1 MTNLDMM
8 RDLISQGDSGGRY
21 WGVVTAV
28 VTNNQDPDGLNRVK
42 VRFPWLGDD
51 DESHWARVATP
62 MAGNGR
68 GLYLLPEVDD
78 EVLVAFEHG
87 VVEYPYVIGSL
98 WNGKDRPPESNAD
111 GKNNMRT
118 LKSRSGSIIR
128 LNDTD
133 GSEKVEIIGANGG
146 ASIVLDL
153 SNNSITIK
161 ATGDLTLQGDHVVI
175 KGTKVDIN

>member
-1 MTNLDMM
+1 MTNMDML
-8 RDLISQGDSGGRY
+8 RDLISQGSPDGRY
-21 WGVVTAV
+21 WGVVIGV
-28 VTNNQDPDGLNRVK
+28 VTNNHDLEGLSRVK
-42 VRFPWLGDD
+42 VRFPWLSDD
-51 DESHWARVATP
+51 DESHWARVASP

-68 GLYLLPEVDD
+68 GFFCLPEVDD

-98 WNGKDRPPESNAD
+98 WNGQDKAPESNGD

-128 LNDTD
+128 LNDTK
-133 GSEKVEIIGANGG
+133 GAEKVEIIGANGG